1 MPSTSI
7 WGKNIEILFLLMIHQ
22 WETYEWML
30 SNSFWSFERVYYSPV
45 LIIISLLSDKSDTFS
60 LPTPDYVKRH
70 SRDLY
75 QCRPRR
81 LRDKTLVSPVHNQNG
96 RTAREWVINSFLA
109 LLQSG
114 VADLGSSDDTENEK
128 RNIKLQLV
136 LWIKRLPNNLWT
148 VLLNCGVGEDS
159 WESLGLQGDATSPF

>member
-1 MPSTSI
+1 MAPAILSPWPFHDLPMPSTSI

-136 LWIKRLPNNLWT
+136 LWI
-148 VLLNCGVGEDS
+148 
-159 WESLGLQGDATSPF
+159 